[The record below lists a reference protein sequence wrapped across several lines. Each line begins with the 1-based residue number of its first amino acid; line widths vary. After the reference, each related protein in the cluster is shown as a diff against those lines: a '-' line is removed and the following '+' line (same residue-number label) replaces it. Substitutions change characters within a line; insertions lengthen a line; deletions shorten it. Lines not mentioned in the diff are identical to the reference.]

1 MLTFKGDT
9 ASTKYETEIGFTNA
23 DTKDVLI
30 VRIRFGQP
38 VPEQDVAALWNV
50 GIEGTFGKE
59 RRSCVEIERR
69 REAVIAHHLIV
80 VPKVVDG
87 KSRVVALRIS
97 AALFEY
103 HVFGSRLCTLRVAMS
118 EWTGSMEDV
127 AHPHNRCAHSWVY
140 NVASCP

>member
-1 MLTFKGDT
+1 L
-9 ASTKYETEIGFTNA
+9 
-23 DTKDVLI
+23 DTKDDFT

-38 VPEQDVAALWNV
+38 VPEQDVAALWGV

-80 VPKVVDG
+80 VPKVVSA
-87 KSRVVALRIS
+87 KSRDVALPIS

-127 AHPHNRCAHSWVY
+127 AHSRNRCAHSWGH
-140 NVASCP
+140 NVVSCP